1 MDGLYIMENPIKM
14 DDLGVPL
21 FFFGNTQFN
30 FEVSGACLA
39 LIVSGITVSRV
50 FSRKKMLRG
59 FGGSHWSGTR
69 QVLACFSWVSLTFE
83 LCNVVVM

>member
-21 FFFGNTQFN
+21 FLETPSSISRCL
-30 FEVSGACLA
+30 VPAWLSSCLA
-39 LIVSGITVSRV
+39 SQSRGLS
-50 FSRKKMLRG
+50 SRNKMLRG

-69 QVLACFSWVSLTFE
+69 QVLACFSWVPLTFE